1 MVPRVT
7 ARRQPSY
14 SAAGTLRGAE
24 CRLRRATQRTP
35 PATQPHPE
43 GTGCRARG
51 ALAPRRAATGTFG
64 SPTWHFPKVPSRS
77 RGIPA
82 CRRVPV
88 LWERRR
94 RPRPVRTP
102 TIPAFGPPRSLS
114 RASERGLWGNAN
126 VGRILAG
133 SRRWNP
139 AMSSRTHS
147 PATSL
152 ASRPATR
159 VPGTAVFGCAEPCW
173 DRPWQKVERPS
184 TPTSGQKPRLR
195 PASGRGVREPPP
207 SHAGRPAGC
216 QPHGRRLFPDAPLE
230 RRPQAG

>member
-1 MVPRVT
+1 M
-7 ARRQPSY
+7 
-14 SAAGTLRGAE
+14 
-24 CRLRRATQRTP
+24 P

-51 ALAPRRAATGTFG
+51 ALAPRRAATRTFG

-94 RPRPVRTP
+94 RTRPVHTP
-102 TIPAFGPPRSLS
+102 TIRAFRPPRSLL

-147 PATSL
+147 PAAL
-152 ASRPATR
+152 RGFRATPR

-184 TPTSGQKPRLR
+184 TPTSGQKARLR
-195 PASGRGVREPPP
+195 QASGGARANLRLRMLVAQLGASPTGEDFSQMR
-207 SHAGRPAGC
+207 HLKGA
-216 QPHGRRLFPDAPLE
+216 RRLGKVFGGRAAAASHNAFARVAD
-230 RRPQAG
+230 

>member
-1 MVPRVT
+1 MASRNPANA
-7 ARRQPSY
+7 ARNP
-14 SAAGTLRGAE
+14 APPGGD
-24 CRLRRATQRTP
+24 RLP
-35 PATQPHPE
+35 
-43 GTGCRARG
+43 RARG
-51 ALAPRRAATGTFG
+51 ACAPPRGNTDLRIAHLAFPQSPVSLARDTGLPARA
-64 SPTWHFPKVPSRS
+64 
-77 RGIPA
+77 GIVGARP
-82 CRRVPV
+82 
-88 LWERRR
+88 

-102 TIPAFGPPRSLS
+102 TIRAFRPPRSLS
-114 RASERGLWGNAN
+114 RGSERGLWGNAN

-147 PATSL
+147 PATL
-152 ASRPATR
+152 RGFWVATR

-195 PASGRGVREPPP
+195 QASGRAARESAP